1 MRPSVKVQDP
11 LTTLSQVVEMER
23 QTTPM
28 QTSMRPSA
36 SLVLRPTK
44 RHQKTVLAGKKN
56 HHQIVDIAIRLAGF
70 VAEPSKSL
78 L

>member
-1 MRPSVKVQDP
+1 
-11 LTTLSQVVEMER
+11 MEA
-23 QTTPM
+23 
-28 QTSMRPSA
+28 SMRPSA

-44 RHQKTVLAGKKN
+44 RHRKTVLAGKKN
-56 HHQIVDIAIRLAGF
+56 HHQRVDIAIRFAVF